1 MKNQIKKL
9 IAVILLTLGT
19 IFVSL
24 AQTHYEKTVRTQGKD
39 ISIDSLVINKRPYGD
54 IKKTR
59 ILAKN
64 GTEFAITF
72 PEKYQNL
79 SIVRDNQRIEIQGR
93 KVIVKESGSLSFKF
107 TYTENGV
114 SYTCDILGHVN
125 YYGEL
130 KYQGTSLT
138 SRNITI
144 TQSSDLSKGISA
156 APKMA
161 GVWWRVKVGS
171 GYVDICEGTQ
181 TRTLQELLDFAKS
194 KGVNGKAEFE
204 VEFSDGTSN
213 RFYKD
218 GVLVEGSYS
227 VQYFSIE
234 DTRTYKVN
242 LSQEGQGTVSVSK
255 NQLKSGESATL
266 TARAAQGWRFDHWE
280 ENGQNVTENPLTIT
294 MGTQDR
300 SIKAVFTELAKLR
313 VTLEI
318 LDTKGQKLADPQ
330 TQEVTSGGTVT
341 FQVPNLANVSF
352 KGWKRNGQIVET
364 GSSYTLSNVTQ
375 NETIQAVF
383 EVPVQ
388 SLSLSFTELSLK
400 VGESKPLPSVTVI
413 PSNASDQTIT
423 WVSNDPGIAKIENGK
438 VVGVSAGSVNL
449 VASSSNQKK
458 ATLKVVVA
466 ELSRFVV
473 TLQIVDTNGRE
484 LAPSQSQEV
493 TSGGTVTSQVPNL
506 ANVNFKGWK
515 RNGQIVETG
524 SSYTLSNV
532 TQNETIQAVFEV
544 PVQSITVI
552 PTSITA
558 KVGEGPIQLT
568 ATVLPANATSKTVT
582 WTSKNEQVVKVDS
595 SGKVTIIGAGETA
608 IEAKAGEKTFTVQ
621 VKIEAQSHPQQPQPQ
636 EPQVVPVQSVT
647 VTPTSITAKVGEG
660 PIQLTATVLPA
671 NATSKTVTWTSK
683 NEQVVKVDSSGKV
696 TIIGAGETAIE
707 AKAGEKTFTVQVKIE
722 AQSQQPQPQEP
733 QVVPVQSIT
742 VTPTSITAKVGE
754 GPVQLTATVLP
765 ANATSKT
772 VTWTS
777 KNEQVVKVDSSGKV
791 TIIGA
796 GETAIEAK
804 AGEKTFTV
812 QVKIEAQ
819 SQPQQPQ
826 PQQPQNPK
834 VLVESLSLS
843 FAELSLK
850 VGEAK
855 DLPSVTITPSNATDQ
870 AITWISN
877 KPEVAKVENG
887 KVVGVSSGTVQIIA
901 SSTNSKTAML
911 NVTVTPENQVA
922 EEDFP
927 PYVKE
932 LPNFKVGQVVNLD
945 DLVWERRDGI
955 EIEEYLLLDTQG
967 KLLPLG
973 TEYQREANKLT
984 FSAARVFVLVVK
996 FKQNARNWQQVE
1008 FTIEVKP

>member
-9 IAVILLTLGT
+9 IAVILLTLST

-24 AQTHYEKTVRTQGKD
+24 AQTRYKETVRTQGED
-39 ISIDSLVINKRPYGD
+39 ISIESLAINKRPYENED
-54 IKKTR
+54 VKKTR

-79 SIVRDNQRIEIQGR
+79 SIVRRDTNIVIEGR
-93 KVIVKESGSLSFKF
+93 KIKVIGPGHLSFKF

-114 SYTCDILGHVN
+114 SYTCDILGDVN

-130 KYQGTSLT
+130 RYNGEGELQANPIEVKTTNENDKLVIPNVFPAKGWGFVIPGLLPDNGKKSDGIDYDKLAEYQTTIFSNAQSLKLKDLLEEGRKRGRFLGNQLKIVAIFEDDSSNLLLNGVPGGTSL
-138 SRNITI
+138 
-144 TQSSDLSKGISA
+144 Q
-156 APKMA
+156 M
-161 GVWWRVKVGS
+161 V
-171 GYVDICEGTQ
+171 
-181 TRTLQELLDFAKS
+181 TLIDA
-194 KGVNGKAEFE
+194 
-204 VEFSDGTSN
+204 
-213 RFYKD
+213 
-218 GVLVEGSYS
+218 
-227 VQYFSIE
+227 
-234 DTRTYKVN
+234 RTYKVN
-242 LSQEGQGTVSVSK
+242 LSQDGQGTVSVSES
-255 NQLKSGESATL
+255 QLKSGESATL

-300 SIKAVFTELAKLR
+300 SIKAVFTEL
-313 VTLEI
+313 
-318 LDTKGQKLADPQ
+318 P
-330 TQEVTSGGTVT
+330 
-341 FQVPNLANVSF
+341 
-352 KGWKRNGQIVET
+352 
-364 GSSYTLSNVTQ
+364 
-375 NETIQAVF
+375 
-383 EVPVQ
+383 
-388 SLSLSFTELSLK
+388 K
-400 VGESKPLPSVTVI
+400 V
-413 PSNASDQTIT
+413 
-423 WVSNDPGIAKIENGK
+423 
-438 VVGVSAGSVNL
+438 
-449 VASSSNQKK
+449 
-458 ATLKVVVA
+458 
-466 ELSRFVV
+466 RV
-473 TLQIVDTNGRE
+473 TLQIVDTNGQK
-484 LAPSQSQEV
+484 LADPQYQDV
-493 TSGGTVTSQVPNL
+493 TSGGTVTFQVPNL

-532 TQNETIQAVFEV
+532 TQNETIQAIFEV
-544 PVQSITVI
+544 PVQSITVT
-552 PTSITA
+552 PTSIIA

-582 WTSKNEQVVKVDS
+582 WISENEQVVKVDS
-595 SGKVTIIGAGETA
+595 SGKVTIIGAGDTA
-608 IEAKAGEKTFTVQ
+608 IKAKAGEKTFTVE
-621 VKIEAQSHPQQPQPQ
+621 VKIEAQSQQPQPQQPQPQ
-636 EPQVVPVQSVT
+636 EPQDVPVQSIT

-671 NATSKTVTWTSK
+671 NAT
-683 NEQVVKVDSSGKV
+683 N
-696 TIIGAGETAIE
+696 
-707 AKAGEKTFTVQVKIE
+707 
-722 AQSQQPQPQEP
+722 
-733 QVVPVQSIT
+733 
-742 VTPTSITAKVGE
+742 
-754 GPVQLTATVLP
+754 
-765 ANATSKT
+765 KT

-855 DLPSVTITPSNATDQ
+855 DLPSVTVTPSNATDQ

-911 NVTVTPENQVA
+911 NVTVTPENQVE

-955 EIEEYLLLDTQG
+955 EIEEYLLLDTEG

>member
-24 AQTHYEKTVRTQGKD
+24 AQTHYKETVRTQGED
-39 ISIDSLVINKRPYGD
+39 ISIESLAINREPYD
-54 IKKTR
+54 IENIKKTR

-79 SIVRDNQRIEIQGR
+79 SIVRRNTNIIIEGR
-93 KVIVKESGSLSFKF
+93 KIKVIEAGVFAFKF
-107 TYTENGV
+107 SYTENGV
-114 SYTCDILGHVN
+114 SYTCDISGDVN

-130 KYQGTSLT
+130 SYQGAPLT
-138 SRNITI
+138 SQNITI

-194 KGVNGKAEFE
+194 KGVSGKAEFE

-218 GVLVEGSYS
+218 GVLIGGAFS

-242 LSQEGQGTVSVSK
+242 LSQDGQGRVSSSK
-255 NQLKSGESATL
+255 SELRSGETATL
-266 TARAAQGWRFDHWE
+266 TAEAAQGWRFDHWE

-294 MGTQDR
+294 MGIQDR
-300 SIKAVFTELAKLR
+300 SIKAVFTELPKVM
-313 VTLEI
+313 VTLQI
-318 LDTKGQKLADPQ
+318 VDTNGQKLADPQ
-330 TQEVTSGGTVT
+330 YQDVTSGGTVT
-341 FQVPNLANVSF
+341 FQVPNLANVNF

-473 TLQIVDTNGRE
+473 TLQIVDTNGGE

-493 TSGGTVTSQVPNL
+493 TSGGTVTFQVPNL
-506 ANVNFKGWK
+506 VNVSFKGWK

-532 TQNETIQAVFEV
+532 TQNETIQAIFEV
-544 PVQSITVI
+544 PVQSITVT

-558 KVGEGPIQLT
+558 KVGGGPIQLT

-621 VKIEAQSHPQQPQPQ
+621 VKIEAQP
-636 EPQVVPVQSVT
+636 
-647 VTPTSITAKVGEG
+647 
-660 PIQLTATVLPA
+660 
-671 NATSKTVTWTSK
+671 
-683 NEQVVKVDSSGKV
+683 
-696 TIIGAGETAIE
+696 
-707 AKAGEKTFTVQVKIE
+707 
-722 AQSQQPQPQEP
+722 
-733 QVVPVQSIT
+733 
-742 VTPTSITAKVGE
+742 
-754 GPVQLTATVLP
+754 
-765 ANATSKT
+765 
-772 VTWTS
+772 
-777 KNEQVVKVDSSGKV
+777 
-791 TIIGA
+791 
-796 GETAIEAK
+796 
-804 AGEKTFTV
+804 
-812 QVKIEAQ
+812 
-819 SQPQQPQ
+819 QPQQPQ

-870 AITWISN
+870 VITWISN

-911 NVTVTPENQVA
+911 NVTVAPENQVE

-984 FSAARVFVLVVK
+984 FSADRVFVLVVK

>member
-24 AQTHYEKTVRTQGKD
+24 AQTHYEKTVRTQGED
-39 ISIDSLVINKRPYGD
+39 ILIDSLAINKRPYENED
-54 IKKTR
+54 VKKTR

-79 SIVRDNQRIEIQGR
+79 SIVRRNTNIIIEGR
-93 KVIVKESGSLSFKF
+93 KIKVIEAGVFAFKF

-114 SYTCDILGHVN
+114 SYTCDISGDVN

-194 KGVNGKAEFE
+194 KGVSGKAEFE

-218 GVLVEGSYS
+218 GALVEGSYS

-242 LSQEGQGTVSVSK
+242 LSQEGQGTVSVSQS
-255 NQLKSGESATL
+255 QLKSGESATL
-266 TARAAQGWRFDHWE
+266 TARAAQDWRFDHWE

-300 SIKAVFTELAKLR
+300 SIKAVFTELPKVR
-313 VTLEI
+313 VTLQI
-318 LDTKGQKLADPQ
+318 VDTNGGGLAPSQ
-330 TQEVTSGGTVT
+330 SQEVTSGGMVT
-341 FQVPNLANVSF
+341 FQVPNLANVNF
-352 KGWKRNGQIVET
+352 KGWKRNSQIVET

-400 VGESKPLPSVTVI
+400 VGE
-413 PSNASDQTIT
+413 
-423 WVSNDPGIAKIENGK
+423 
-438 VVGVSAGSVNL
+438 
-449 VASSSNQKK
+449 
-458 ATLKVVVA
+458 
-466 ELSRFVV
+466 
-473 TLQIVDTNGRE
+473 
-484 LAPSQSQEV
+484 
-493 TSGGTVTSQVPNL
+493 
-506 ANVNFKGWK
+506 
-515 RNGQIVETG
+515 
-524 SSYTLSNV
+524 
-532 TQNETIQAVFEV
+532 
-544 PVQSITVI
+544 
-552 PTSITA
+552 
-558 KVGEGPIQLT
+558 
-568 ATVLPANATSKTVT
+568 
-582 WTSKNEQVVKVDS
+582 
-595 SGKVTIIGAGETA
+595 
-608 IEAKAGEKTFTVQ
+608 
-621 VKIEAQSHPQQPQPQ
+621 
-636 EPQVVPVQSVT
+636 
-647 VTPTSITAKVGEG
+647 
-660 PIQLTATVLPA
+660 
-671 NATSKTVTWTSK
+671 
-683 NEQVVKVDSSGKV
+683 
-696 TIIGAGETAIE
+696 
-707 AKAGEKTFTVQVKIE
+707 
-722 AQSQQPQPQEP
+722 
-733 QVVPVQSIT
+733 
-742 VTPTSITAKVGE
+742 
-754 GPVQLTATVLP
+754 
-765 ANATSKT
+765 
-772 VTWTS
+772 
-777 KNEQVVKVDSSGKV
+777 
-791 TIIGA
+791 
-796 GETAIEAK
+796 
-804 AGEKTFTV
+804 
-812 QVKIEAQ
+812 
-819 SQPQQPQ
+819 
-826 PQQPQNPK
+826 
-834 VLVESLSLS
+834 
-843 FAELSLK
+843 
-850 VGEAK
+850 AK
-855 DLPSVTITPSNATDQ
+855 DLPSVTVTPSNATDQ
-870 AITWISN
+870 AITWVSN
-877 KPEVAKVENG
+877 EPEIAKVENG

-911 NVTVTPENQVA
+911 NVTVTPENQVE

-932 LPNFKVGQVVNLD
+932 LPNFKVGQVINLD

-955 EIEEYLLLDTQG
+955 EIEEYLLLDTEG

>member
-24 AQTHYEKTVRTQGKD
+24 AQTHYKETVRTQGED
-39 ISIDSLVINKRPYGD
+39 ISIESLAINKEPYGD
-54 IKKTR
+54 PQKTR

-79 SIVRDNQRIEIQGR
+79 SIVRRNTNIIIEGR
-93 KVIVKESGSLSFKF
+93 KIKVIEAGVFAFKF
-107 TYTENGV
+107 SYTENGV
-114 SYTCDILGHVN
+114 SYTCDISGDVN

-130 KYQGTSLT
+130 SYNGK
-138 SRNITI
+138 
-144 TQSSDLSKGISA
+144 SDLQANPIEVKATNENDKLVVPNVFPAKGWGFATPGLDPENLTLEMLEKFEETIFSESSE
-156 APKMA
+156 MA
-161 GVWWRVKVGS
+161 LKYLLRIGREK
-171 GYVDICEGTQ
+171 GY
-181 TRTLQELLDFAKS
+181 F
-194 KGVNGKAEFE
+194 VNGKVKIVVAFG
-204 VEFSDGTSN
+204 DTSSN
-213 RFYKD
+213 ALPN
-218 GVLVEGSYS
+218 GVPGASSL
-227 VQYFSIE
+227 QIITLI
-234 DTRTYKVN
+234 DARTYNLN
-242 LSQEGQGTVSVSK
+242 LSQEGQGTFSVSK
-255 NQLKSGESATL
+255 NQLKPGESATL

-300 SIKAVFTELAKLR
+300 SIKAVFTELPKVR
-313 VTLEI
+313 VTLQI
-318 LDTKGQKLADPQ
+318 VDTNGQKLADPQ
-330 TQEVTSGGTVT
+330 YQDVTSGGTVT
-341 FQVPNLANVSF
+341 FQVPNLANVNF
-352 KGWKRNGQIVET
+352 KGWKRNSQIVET

-375 NETIQAVF
+375 NETIQA
-383 EVPVQ
+383 
-388 SLSLSFTELSLK
+388 T
-400 VGESKPLPSVTVI
+400 
-413 PSNASDQTIT
+413 
-423 WVSNDPGIAKIENGK
+423 
-438 VVGVSAGSVNL
+438 
-449 VASSSNQKK
+449 
-458 ATLKVVVA
+458 
-466 ELSRFVV
+466 
-473 TLQIVDTNGRE
+473 
-484 LAPSQSQEV
+484 
-493 TSGGTVTSQVPNL
+493 
-506 ANVNFKGWK
+506 
-515 RNGQIVETG
+515 
-524 SSYTLSNV
+524 
-532 TQNETIQAVFEV
+532 FEV
-544 PVQSITVI
+544 PVQSITVT
-552 PTSITA
+552 PASITA

-568 ATVLPANATSKTVT
+568 ATVLPSNATSKTVT

-636 EPQVVPVQSVT
+636 
-647 VTPTSITAKVGEG
+647 
-660 PIQLTATVLPA
+660 
-671 NATSKTVTWTSK
+671 
-683 NEQVVKVDSSGKV
+683 
-696 TIIGAGETAIE
+696 
-707 AKAGEKTFTVQVKIE
+707 
-722 AQSQQPQPQEP
+722 
-733 QVVPVQSIT
+733 
-742 VTPTSITAKVGE
+742 
-754 GPVQLTATVLP
+754 
-765 ANATSKT
+765 
-772 VTWTS
+772 
-777 KNEQVVKVDSSGKV
+777 
-791 TIIGA
+791 
-796 GETAIEAK
+796 
-804 AGEKTFTV
+804 
-812 QVKIEAQ
+812 
-819 SQPQQPQ
+819 
-826 PQQPQNPK
+826 QPQNPK

-870 AITWISN
+870 VITWISN
-877 KPEVAKVENG
+877 KPEIAKVENG

-901 SSTNSKTAML
+901 SSTNSKTAIL

>member
-24 AQTHYEKTVRTQGKD
+24 AQTHYKKTVRTQGED
-39 ISIDSLVINKRPYGD
+39 ISIESLAINREPYD
-54 IKKTR
+54 IENIKKTR

-79 SIVRDNQRIEIQGR
+79 SIVRSNQRIEIQGR
-93 KVIVKESGSLSFKF
+93 KVIAKESGSLSFKF

-114 SYTCDILGHVN
+114 SYTCDILGDVN

-130 KYQGTSLT
+130 SYNGK
-138 SRNITI
+138 
-144 TQSSDLSKGISA
+144 SDLQANPIEVKATNENDKLVVPNVFPAKGWGFATPGLDPENLTLEMLEKFEETIFSESSE
-156 APKMA
+156 MA
-161 GVWWRVKVGS
+161 LKDLLRIGREK
-171 GYVDICEGTQ
+171 GY
-181 TRTLQELLDFAKS
+181 F
-194 KGVNGKAEFE
+194 VNGKVKIVVAFG
-204 VEFSDGTSN
+204 DTSSN
-213 RFYKD
+213 ALPN
-218 GVLVEGSYS
+218 GVPGASSL
-227 VQYFSIE
+227 QIITLI
-234 DTRTYKVN
+234 DARTYNLN
-242 LSQEGQGTVSVSK
+242 LSQEGQGTISVSK
-255 NQLKSGESATL
+255 NQLKPGESATL

-300 SIKAVFTELAKLR
+300 SIKAVFTELPKVM
-313 VTLEI
+313 VTLQI
-318 LDTKGQKLADPQ
+318 VDTNGQKLADPQ
-330 TQEVTSGGTVT
+330 YQDVTSGGTVT

-388 SLSLSFTELSLK
+388 SITVTPASITAK
-400 VGESKPLPSVTVI
+400 VGEGPIQLTATVLPANATNKTVTWTSKNEQVVKVDSSGKVTIIGAGDTAIEAKAGEKTFTV
-413 PSNASDQTIT
+413 Q
-423 WVSNDPGIAKIENGK
+423 VKIE
-438 VVGVSAGSVNL
+438 
-449 VASSSNQKK
+449 
-458 ATLKVVVA
+458 T
-466 ELSRFVV
+466 
-473 TLQIVDTNGRE
+473 
-484 LAPSQSQEV
+484 QSQQPQPQEP
-493 TSGGTVTSQVPNL
+493 QV
-506 ANVNFKGWK
+506 
-515 RNGQIVETG
+515 
-524 SSYTLSNV
+524 
-532 TQNETIQAVFEV
+532 V
-544 PVQSITVI
+544 PVQSITVS
-552 PTSITA
+552 PASITA

-582 WTSKNEQVVKVDS
+582 WTSKNEQIVKVDS

-608 IEAKAGEKTFTVQ
+608 IEAKAGEKT
-621 VKIEAQSHPQQPQPQ
+621 S
-636 EPQVVPVQSVT
+636 
-647 VTPTSITAKVGEG
+647 
-660 PIQLTATVLPA
+660 
-671 NATSKTVTWTSK
+671 
-683 NEQVVKVDSSGKV
+683 
-696 TIIGAGETAIE
+696 
-707 AKAGEKTFTVQVKIE
+707 
-722 AQSQQPQPQEP
+722 
-733 QVVPVQSIT
+733 
-742 VTPTSITAKVGE
+742 
-754 GPVQLTATVLP
+754 
-765 ANATSKT
+765 
-772 VTWTS
+772 
-777 KNEQVVKVDSSGKV
+777 
-791 TIIGA
+791 
-796 GETAIEAK
+796 
-804 AGEKTFTV
+804 TV

-819 SQPQQPQ
+819 SQPQEPQ

-855 DLPSVTITPSNATDQ
+855 DLPSVTVTPSNATDQ

-901 SSTNSKTAML
+901 SSTNSKIAML
-911 NVTVTPENQVA
+911 NVTVTPENQVE

-955 EIEEYLLLDTQG
+955 EIEEYLLLDTEG

>member
-24 AQTHYEKTVRTQGKD
+24 AQTHYEKTVRTQGED
-39 ISIDSLVINKRPYGD
+39 ISIESLAINREPYD
-54 IKKTR
+54 IENIKKTR

-79 SIVRDNQRIEIQGR
+79 SIVRSNQRIEIQGR
-93 KVIVKESGSLSFKF
+93 KVIAKESGSLSFKF

-130 KYQGTSLT
+130 RYQGTPLT
-138 SRNITI
+138 SQNITI

-156 APKMA
+156 APKME

-242 LSQEGQGTVSVSK
+242 LSQDGQGTVSVSK

-294 MGTQDR
+294 MGTQDC
-300 SIKAVFTELAKLR
+300 SIKAVFTELPK
-313 VTLEI
+313 
-318 LDTKGQKLADPQ
+318 QK
-330 TQEVTSGGTVT
+330 V
-341 FQVPNLANVSF
+341 NV
-352 KGWKRNGQIVET
+352 I
-364 GSSYTLSNVTQ
+364 
-375 NETIQAVF
+375 
-383 EVPVQ
+383 
-388 SLSLSFTELSLK
+388 
-400 VGESKPLPSVTVI
+400 
-413 PSNASDQTIT
+413 
-423 WVSNDPGIAKIENGK
+423 
-438 VVGVSAGSVNL
+438 
-449 VASSSNQKK
+449 
-458 ATLKVVVA
+458 
-466 ELSRFVV
+466 
-473 TLQIVDTNGRE
+473 LQIVDTNGGE

-493 TSGGTVTSQVPNL
+493 TSGGSITFQVPNL

-532 TQNETIQAVFEV
+532 TQNETIQAIFEV
-544 PVQSITVI
+544 PVQSITVS
-552 PTSITA
+552 PASITA

-595 SGKVTIIGAGETA
+595 SGKVTIIGAGDTT

-621 VKIEAQSHPQQPQPQ
+621 VKIEAQPQQPQPQ
-636 EPQVVPVQSVT
+636 EPQVVPVQSV
-647 VTPTSITAKVGEG
+647 
-660 PIQLTATVLPA
+660 
-671 NATSKTVTWTSK
+671 
-683 NEQVVKVDSSGKV
+683 
-696 TIIGAGETAIE
+696 
-707 AKAGEKTFTVQVKIE
+707 
-722 AQSQQPQPQEP
+722 
-733 QVVPVQSIT
+733 T

>member
-24 AQTHYEKTVRTQGKD
+24 AQTHYEKTVRTQGED
-39 ISIDSLVINKRPYGD
+39 ISIESLAINKRPYENED
-54 IKKTR
+54 AKKTR

-72 PEKYQNL
+72 PEGYQNL
-79 SIVRDNQRIEIQGR
+79 SIVRNDTNIVIEGR
-93 KVIVKESGSLSFKF
+93 KIKVIGAGTLAFKF
-107 TYTENGV
+107 SYTENGI

-130 KYQGTSLT
+130 SYNGK
-138 SRNITI
+138 
-144 TQSSDLSKGISA
+144 SDLQANPIEVKATNENDKLVVPNVFPAKGWGFATPGLDPENLTLEMLEKFEETIFSESSE
-156 APKMA
+156 MA
-161 GVWWRVKVGS
+161 LKDLLRIGREK
-171 GYVDICEGTQ
+171 GY
-181 TRTLQELLDFAKS
+181 F
-194 KGVNGKAEFE
+194 VNGKVKIAVAFG
-204 VEFSDGTSN
+204 DTSSN
-213 RFYKD
+213 ALPN
-218 GVLVEGSYS
+218 GVPGASSL
-227 VQYFSIE
+227 QIITLI
-234 DTRTYKVN
+234 DARTYNLN

-255 NQLKSGESATL
+255 NQLKPGESATL

-300 SIKAVFTELAKLR
+300 SIKAVFTELPKQK
-313 VTLEI
+313 VNVI
-318 LDTKGQKLADPQ
+318 LKIVDTNGGELAPSQ
-330 TQEVTSGGTVT
+330 SQEVTSGGSIT
-341 FQVPNLANVSF
+341 FQIPNLANVSF

-375 NETIQAVF
+375 NETIQA
-383 EVPVQ
+383 
-388 SLSLSFTELSLK
+388 
-400 VGESKPLPSVTVI
+400 I
-413 PSNASDQTIT
+413 
-423 WVSNDPGIAKIENGK
+423 
-438 VVGVSAGSVNL
+438 
-449 VASSSNQKK
+449 
-458 ATLKVVVA
+458 
-466 ELSRFVV
+466 
-473 TLQIVDTNGRE
+473 
-484 LAPSQSQEV
+484 
-493 TSGGTVTSQVPNL
+493 
-506 ANVNFKGWK
+506 
-515 RNGQIVETG
+515 
-524 SSYTLSNV
+524 
-532 TQNETIQAVFEV
+532 FEV
-544 PVQSITVI
+544 PVQSITVS
-552 PTSITA
+552 PASITA

-568 ATVLPANATSKTVT
+568 ATVLPSNATSKTVT

-595 SGKVTIIGAGETA
+595 SGKVTIIGAGDTA
-608 IEAKAGEKTFTVQ
+608 IEAKAGEKIFTVQ
-621 VKIEAQSHPQQPQPQ
+621 VKIEAQPQEPQVVPVQSITVTPASIAAKVGEGPIQLTATVLPANATSKTVTWISENEQVVKVDSSGKVTIIGAGDTAIKAKAGEKIFTVEVKIEAQSQQPQPQ
-636 EPQVVPVQSVT
+636 EPQVVPVQSIT

-696 TIIGAGETAIE
+696 TIIGAGDTTIE

-722 AQSQQPQPQEP
+722 A
-733 QVVPVQSIT
+733 
-742 VTPTSITAKVGE
+742 
-754 GPVQLTATVLP
+754 
-765 ANATSKT
+765 
-772 VTWTS
+772 
-777 KNEQVVKVDSSGKV
+777 
-791 TIIGA
+791 
-796 GETAIEAK
+796 
-804 AGEKTFTV
+804 
-812 QVKIEAQ
+812 
-819 SQPQQPQ
+819 QPQQPQ

-855 DLPSVTITPSNATDQ
+855 DLPSVTVTPSNATDQ

-911 NVTVTPENQVA
+911 NVTVTPENQVE

>member
-24 AQTHYEKTVRTQGKD
+24 AQTHYEKTVRTQGED
-39 ISIDSLVINKRPYGD
+39 ISIESLAINKRPYENED
-54 IKKTR
+54 VKKTR

-79 SIVRDNQRIEIQGR
+79 SIVRNDTNIVIEGR
-93 KVIVKESGSLSFKF
+93 KIKVIGPGHLSFKF

-114 SYTCDILGHVN
+114 SYTCDILGDVN

-130 KYQGTSLT
+130 RYQGTSLT

-156 APKMA
+156 APKME

-194 KGVNGKAEFE
+194 KGVSGKAEFE

-218 GVLVEGSYS
+218 GVLIGGAYS

-242 LSQEGQGTVSVSK
+242 LSQDGQGTVSVSES
-255 NQLKSGESATL
+255 QLKSGESATL
-266 TARAAQGWRFDHWE
+266 TARAAQDWRFDHWE

-300 SIKAVFTELAKLR
+300 SIKAVFTELPKVR
-313 VTLEI
+313 VTLQI
-318 LDTKGQKLADPQ
+318 VDTNGQKLADPQ
-330 TQEVTSGGTVT
+330 YQDVTSGGTVT
-341 FQVPNLANVSF
+341 FQVPNLANVNF

-400 VGESKPLPSVTVI
+400 VGEAKDLPSVTVT
-413 PSNASDQTIT
+413 PSNATDQTIT
-423 WVSNDPGIAKIENGK
+423 WVSDDPGIAKIENGK

-458 ATLKVVVA
+458 ATLKVVVT

-473 TLQIVDTNGRE
+473 TLQIVDTNGGE

-493 TSGGTVTSQVPNL
+493 TSGGTVTFQVPNL

-532 TQNETIQAVFEV
+532 TQNETIQAIFEV
-544 PVQSITVI
+544 PVQSITVT

-568 ATVLPANATSKTVT
+568 ATVLPSNATNKTVT

-636 EPQVVPVQSVT
+636 QPQEPQVVPVQSIT

-671 NATSKTVTWTSK
+671 NATNKTVTW
-683 NEQVVKVDSSGKV
+683 
-696 TIIGAGETAIE
+696 I
-707 AKAGEKTFTVQVKIE
+707 
-722 AQSQQPQPQEP
+722 
-733 QVVPVQSIT
+733 
-742 VTPTSITAKVGE
+742 
-754 GPVQLTATVLP
+754 
-765 ANATSKT
+765 
-772 VTWTS
+772 S

-826 PQQPQNPK
+826 PQEPQNPK

-855 DLPSVTITPSNATDQ
+855 DLPSVTVTPSNATDQ

-911 NVTVTPENQVA
+911 NVTVTPENQVE

>member
-39 ISIDSLVINKRPYGD
+39 ILIDSLAINKRPRGPEF
-54 IKKTR
+54 KKTR

-64 GTEFAITF
+64 GIEFAITF

-79 SIVRDNQRIEIQGR
+79 SIVRNDTNIVIEGR
-93 KVIVKESGSLSFKF
+93 KIKVIGPGHLSFEF

-114 SYTCDILGHVN
+114 SYTCDILGDVN

-130 KYQGTSLT
+130 KYRGETNLRDNPIVVTNGNKKEYLSIPQALSSVEWMLYRNVFEEDKQTINYDQLAECQNTTFSRKNVISFNELLTLKSDKIINGKLELLVLFEDHSSNALPNGVPGGTSVQA
-138 SRNITI
+138 IT
-144 TQSSDLSKGISA
+144 L
-156 APKMA
+156 
-161 GVWWRVKVGS
+161 
-171 GYVDICEGTQ
+171 
-181 TRTLQELLDFAKS
+181 
-194 KGVNGKAEFE
+194 
-204 VEFSDGTSN
+204 
-213 RFYKD
+213 KD
-218 GVLVEGSYS
+218 A
-227 VQYFSIE
+227 
-234 DTRTYKVN
+234 RTYRVN
-242 LSQEGQGTVSVSK
+242 LSQDGQGRVSSSK
-255 NQLKSGESATL
+255 SELRTGETATL
-266 TARAAQGWRFDHWE
+266 TAETAQDWRFDHWE

-300 SIKAVFTELAKLR
+300 SIKAVFTELPK
-313 VTLEI
+313 
-318 LDTKGQKLADPQ
+318 QK
-330 TQEVTSGGTVT
+330 V
-341 FQVPNLANVSF
+341 NV
-352 KGWKRNGQIVET
+352 I
-364 GSSYTLSNVTQ
+364 
-375 NETIQAVF
+375 
-383 EVPVQ
+383 
-388 SLSLSFTELSLK
+388 
-400 VGESKPLPSVTVI
+400 
-413 PSNASDQTIT
+413 
-423 WVSNDPGIAKIENGK
+423 
-438 VVGVSAGSVNL
+438 
-449 VASSSNQKK
+449 
-458 ATLKVVVA
+458 
-466 ELSRFVV
+466 
-473 TLQIVDTNGRE
+473 LQIVDTNGGE

-493 TSGGTVTSQVPNL
+493 TSGGSVTFQVPNL

-532 TQNETIQAVFEV
+532 TQNETIQAIFEV
-544 PVQSITVI
+544 PVQSITVT
-552 PTSITA
+552 PASITA

-568 ATVLPANATSKTVT
+568 ATVLPANAT
-582 WTSKNEQVVKVDS
+582 N
-595 SGKVTIIGAGETA
+595 
-608 IEAKAGEKTFTVQ
+608 
-621 VKIEAQSHPQQPQPQ
+621 
-636 EPQVVPVQSVT
+636 
-647 VTPTSITAKVGEG
+647 
-660 PIQLTATVLPA
+660 
-671 NATSKTVTWTSK
+671 
-683 NEQVVKVDSSGKV
+683 
-696 TIIGAGETAIE
+696 
-707 AKAGEKTFTVQVKIE
+707 
-722 AQSQQPQPQEP
+722 
-733 QVVPVQSIT
+733 
-742 VTPTSITAKVGE
+742 
-754 GPVQLTATVLP
+754 
-765 ANATSKT
+765 KT

-911 NVTVTPENQVA
+911 NVTVTPENQVE

-955 EIEEYLLLDTQG
+955 EIEEYLLLDTEG

>member
-24 AQTHYEKTVRTQGKD
+24 AQTHYKETVRTQGED
-39 ISIDSLVINKRPYGD
+39 ISIESLAINKRPYENED
-54 IKKTR
+54 VKKTR

-79 SIVRDNQRIEIQGR
+79 SIVRNDTNIVIEGR
-93 KVIVKESGSLSFKF
+93 KIKVIGPGHLSFKF

-130 KYQGTSLT
+130 KYQGETNLRDNPIVVTNGNKNEYLSIPQALSSVEWMLYRNVFEEDKQT
-138 SRNITI
+138 INYDQLAECQNTTFSRKNV
-144 TQSSDLSKGISA
+144 ISFN
-156 APKMA
+156 
-161 GVWWRVKVGS
+161 
-171 GYVDICEGTQ
+171 
-181 TRTLQELLDFAKS
+181 ELLTLKS
-194 KGVNGKAEFE
+194 DKIIDGKLELLVLFEDHSSNALPNGVPG
-204 VEFSDGTSN
+204 GTS
-213 RFYKD
+213 
-218 GVLVEGSYS
+218 
-227 VQYFSIE
+227 VQAITLK

-242 LSQEGQGTVSVSK
+242 LSQDGQGRVSSSK
-255 NQLKSGESATL
+255 SELRSGETATL
-266 TARAAQGWRFDHWE
+266 TAEAAQGWRFDHWE

-300 SIKAVFTELAKLR
+300 SIKAVFTELPK
-313 VTLEI
+313 
-318 LDTKGQKLADPQ
+318 QKI
-330 TQEVTSGGTVT
+330 
-341 FQVPNLANVSF
+341 NV
-352 KGWKRNGQIVET
+352 I
-364 GSSYTLSNVTQ
+364 
-375 NETIQAVF
+375 
-383 EVPVQ
+383 
-388 SLSLSFTELSLK
+388 
-400 VGESKPLPSVTVI
+400 
-413 PSNASDQTIT
+413 
-423 WVSNDPGIAKIENGK
+423 
-438 VVGVSAGSVNL
+438 
-449 VASSSNQKK
+449 
-458 ATLKVVVA
+458 
-466 ELSRFVV
+466 
-473 TLQIVDTNGRE
+473 LQIVDTNGRE

-493 TSGGTVTSQVPNL
+493 TSGGTVTFQVPNL

-524 SSYTLSNV
+524 SSYMLSNV

-544 PVQSITVI
+544 PVQSITVT

-568 ATVLPANATSKTVT
+568 ATVLPANATNKTVTWISENEQVVKVDSSGKVTIIGAGDTAIKAKAGEKIFTVEVKIEAQSQPQQPQPQQPQEPQNVPVQSITVTPASIAAKVGEGPIQLTATVLPTNATSKTVT

-595 SGKVTIIGAGETA
+595 SGKVTIIGAGDTA

-636 EPQVVPVQSVT
+636 
-647 VTPTSITAKVGEG
+647 
-660 PIQLTATVLPA
+660 
-671 NATSKTVTWTSK
+671 
-683 NEQVVKVDSSGKV
+683 
-696 TIIGAGETAIE
+696 
-707 AKAGEKTFTVQVKIE
+707 
-722 AQSQQPQPQEP
+722 QPQEP

-754 GPVQLTATVLP
+754 GPIQLTATVLP
-765 ANATSKT
+765 SNATSKT

-791 TIIGA
+791 MIIGA

-812 QVKIEAQ
+812 QVKIEA
-819 SQPQQPQ
+819 QPQQPQ

-855 DLPSVTITPSNATDQ
+855 DLPSVTVTPSNATDQ

-911 NVTVTPENQVA
+911 NVTVIPENQVE

-955 EIEEYLLLDTQG
+955 EIEQYLLLDTQG

-1008 FTIEVKP
+1008 FTVEVKP

>member
-24 AQTHYEKTVRTQGKD
+24 AQTHYKETVRTQGED
-39 ISIDSLVINKRPYGD
+39 ISIESLAINKEPYGD

-79 SIVRDNQRIEIQGR
+79 SIVRNDTNIIVEGR
-93 KVIVKESGSLSFKF
+93 KIKVIGAGTLAFKF
-107 TYTENGV
+107 SYTENGI

-130 KYQGTSLT
+130 KYQGLT
-138 SRNITI
+138 SGGREIPVKTGDTI
-144 TQSSDLSKGISA
+144 VVNNATNLSGSFLL
-156 APKMA
+156 APDF
-161 GVWWRVKVGS
+161 GDVWWGEWKPTIDEFNEFSTARRV
-171 GYVDICEGTQ
+171 
-181 TRTLQELLDFAKS
+181 TLQEVLSHVQRQDDKYKLQAWFMDGSSNALPNGDSGGRSSTWIWIQDNRTPPTYGLNLTKEGE
-194 KGVNGKAEFE
+194 GV
-204 VEFSDGTSN
+204 
-213 RFYKD
+213 
-218 GVLVEGSYS
+218 
-227 VQYFSIE
+227 
-234 DTRTYKVN
+234 
-242 LSQEGQGTVSVSK
+242 VSVSP
-255 NQLKSGESATL
+255 LKSQFSVDETVTL
-266 TARAAQGWRFDHWE
+266 IAEAAQGWRFDHWE
-280 ENGQNVTENPLTIT
+280 ENGQNVTGNPLTIT
-294 MGTQDR
+294 MGAQDR
-300 SIKAVFTELAKLR
+300 SIKAVFTELPKPK
-313 VTLEI
+313 VNVI
-318 LDTKGQKLADPQ
+318 LQIVDTNGGELAQ
-330 TQEVTSGGTVT
+330 SQSQEVTSGGTVT
-341 FQVPNLANVSF
+341 FQVPNLVNVNF

-375 NETIQAVF
+375 NETIQATF

-413 PSNASDQTIT
+413 PSNATDQTIT

-473 TLQIVDTNGRE
+473 TLQIVDTNGGE
-484 LAPSQSQEV
+484 LVPSQSQEV
-493 TSGGTVTSQVPNL
+493 TSGGTVTFQVPNL

-532 TQNETIQAVFEV
+532 TQNETIQAIFEV
-544 PVQSITVI
+544 PVQSITVT
-552 PTSITA
+552 PASITA

-568 ATVLPANATSKTVT
+568 ATVLPSNATNKTVT

-595 SGKVTIIGAGETA
+595 SGKVTIIGAGETT

-621 VKIEAQSHPQQPQPQ
+621 VKIEAQS
-636 EPQVVPVQSVT
+636 
-647 VTPTSITAKVGEG
+647 
-660 PIQLTATVLPA
+660 
-671 NATSKTVTWTSK
+671 
-683 NEQVVKVDSSGKV
+683 
-696 TIIGAGETAIE
+696 
-707 AKAGEKTFTVQVKIE
+707 
-722 AQSQQPQPQEP
+722 
-733 QVVPVQSIT
+733 
-742 VTPTSITAKVGE
+742 
-754 GPVQLTATVLP
+754 
-765 ANATSKT
+765 
-772 VTWTS
+772 
-777 KNEQVVKVDSSGKV
+777 
-791 TIIGA
+791 
-796 GETAIEAK
+796 
-804 AGEKTFTV
+804 
-812 QVKIEAQ
+812 Q

-901 SSTNSKTAML
+901 NSTNSKTAML
-911 NVTVTPENQVA
+911 NVTVTPENQVE

>member
-24 AQTHYEKTVRTQGKD
+24 AQTHYEKTVRTQGED
-39 ISIDSLVINKRPYGD
+39 ISIESLAINKRPYENED
-54 IKKTR
+54 VKKTR

-79 SIVRDNQRIEIQGR
+79 SIVRSNQRIEIQGR
-93 KVIVKESGSLSFKF
+93 KVIAKESGSLSFKF

-114 SYTCDILGHVN
+114 SYTCDVLGHVN

-130 KYQGTSLT
+130 KYQGTPLT

-204 VEFSDGTSN
+204 VEFSDNTSN
-213 RFYKD
+213 LAYDRNSDSYVS
-218 GVLVEGSYS
+218 GAYS

-234 DTRTYKVN
+234 DTRTYNLN

-266 TARAAQGWRFDHWE
+266 TAQAAQGWRFDHWE

-294 MGTQDR
+294 METQDR
-300 SIKAVFTELAKLR
+300 SIKAVFTELPKVM
-313 VTLEI
+313 VTLQI
-318 LDTKGQKLADPQ
+318 VDTNGGELAPSQ
-330 TQEVTSGGTVT
+330 SQEVTSGGTVT

-352 KGWKRNGQIVET
+352 KGWKRNGQFVET

-375 NETIQAVF
+375 
-383 EVPVQ
+383 
-388 SLSLSFTELSLK
+388 
-400 VGESKPLPSVTVI
+400 
-413 PSNASDQTIT
+413 D
-423 WVSNDPGIAKIENGK
+423 
-438 VVGVSAGSVNL
+438 
-449 VASSSNQKK
+449 
-458 ATLKVVVA
+458 
-466 ELSRFVV
+466 
-473 TLQIVDTNGRE
+473 
-484 LAPSQSQEV
+484 
-493 TSGGTVTSQVPNL
+493 
-506 ANVNFKGWK
+506 
-515 RNGQIVETG
+515 
-524 SSYTLSNV
+524 
-532 TQNETIQAVFEV
+532 ETIQAVFEV
-544 PVQSITVI
+544 PVQSITVS
-552 PTSITA
+552 PASITA

-582 WTSKNEQVVKVDS
+582 WTSKNEQIVKVDSSGKVTIIGAGETAIEAKAGEKTFTVQVKIEAQSQPQQPQPQQPQPQEPQDVPVQSITVTPTSITAKVGEGPIQLTATVLPSNATNKTVTWISKNEQVVKVDS

-621 VKIEAQSHPQQPQPQ
+621 VKIEAQSHPQQPQ
-636 EPQVVPVQSVT
+636 EPQDVPVQSIT
-647 VTPTSITAKVGEG
+647 VSPTSITAKVGEG

-671 NATSKTVTWTSK
+671 NATNKTVTWISK

-707 AKAGEKTFTVQVKIE
+707 AKAGEKVFTVQVKIE
-722 AQSQQPQPQEP
+722 AQSH
-733 QVVPVQSIT
+733 
-742 VTPTSITAKVGE
+742 
-754 GPVQLTATVLP
+754 
-765 ANATSKT
+765 
-772 VTWTS
+772 
-777 KNEQVVKVDSSGKV
+777 
-791 TIIGA
+791 
-796 GETAIEAK
+796 
-804 AGEKTFTV
+804 
-812 QVKIEAQ
+812 
-819 SQPQQPQ
+819 PQQPQ

-967 KLLPLG
+967 KLLLLG

>member
-24 AQTHYEKTVRTQGKD
+24 AQTHYEKTVRTQGED
-39 ISIDSLVINKRPYGD
+39 ISIESLAINKRPYENED
-54 IKKTR
+54 VKKTR

-79 SIVRDNQRIEIQGR
+79 SIVRNDTNIVIEGR
-93 KVIVKESGSLSFKF
+93 KIKVIGPGHLSFKF

-114 SYTCDILGHVN
+114 SYTCDILGDVN

-130 KYQGTSLT
+130 RYQGTSLT

-156 APKMA
+156 APKME

-194 KGVNGKAEFE
+194 KGVSGKAEFE

-218 GVLVEGSYS
+218 GVLIGGAYS

-242 LSQEGQGTVSVSK
+242 LSQDGQGTVSVSES
-255 NQLKSGESATL
+255 QLKSGESATL
-266 TARAAQGWRFDHWE
+266 TARAAQDWRFDHWE

-300 SIKAVFTELAKLR
+300 SIKAVFTELPKVR
-313 VTLEI
+313 VTLQI
-318 LDTKGQKLADPQ
+318 VDTNGQKLADPQ
-330 TQEVTSGGTVT
+330 YQDVTSGGTVT
-341 FQVPNLANVSF
+341 FQVPNLANVNF

-400 VGESKPLPSVTVI
+400 VGEAKDLPSVTVT
-413 PSNASDQTIT
+413 PSNATDQTIT
-423 WVSNDPGIAKIENGK
+423 WVSDDPGIAKIENGK

-458 ATLKVVVA
+458 ATLKVVVT

-473 TLQIVDTNGRE
+473 TLQIVDTNGGE

-493 TSGGTVTSQVPNL
+493 TSGGTVTFQVPNL

-532 TQNETIQAVFEV
+532 TQNETIQAIFEV
-544 PVQSITVI
+544 PVQSITVT

-568 ATVLPANATSKTVT
+568 ATVLPSNATNKTVT

-636 EPQVVPVQSVT
+636 QPQEPQVVPVQSIT

-671 NATSKTVTWTSK
+671 NATNKTVTWISK

-696 TIIGAGETAIE
+696 TIIGAG
-707 AKAGEKTFTVQVKIE
+707 KTT
-722 AQSQQPQPQEP
+722 
-733 QVVPVQSIT
+733 
-742 VTPTSITAKVGE
+742 
-754 GPVQLTATVLP
+754 
-765 ANATSKT
+765 
-772 VTWTS
+772 
-777 KNEQVVKVDSSGKV
+777 
-791 TIIGA
+791 
-796 GETAIEAK
+796 IEAK

-826 PQQPQNPK
+826 PQEPQNPK

-855 DLPSVTITPSNATDQ
+855 DLPSVTVTPSNATDQ

-911 NVTVTPENQVA
+911 NVTVTPENQVE

>member
-39 ISIDSLVINKRPYGD
+39 ILIDSLAINKRPRGPEF
-54 IKKTR
+54 KKTR

-64 GTEFAITF
+64 GIEFAITF

-79 SIVRDNQRIEIQGR
+79 SIVRNDTNIVIEGR
-93 KVIVKESGSLSFKF
+93 KIKVIGPGHLSFEF

-130 KYQGTSLT
+130 RYQGASLT

-204 VEFSDGTSN
+204 VEFSDNTSN
-213 RFYKD
+213 LAYDRNSDSYVS
-218 GVLVEGSYS
+218 GAYS

-234 DTRTYKVN
+234 DTRTYKIN
-242 LSQEGQGTVSVSK
+242 LSQVGQGTVSVSQS
-255 NQLKSGESATL
+255 QLKSGESATL
-266 TARAAQGWRFDHWE
+266 TAQAAQGWRFDYWE

-300 SIKAVFTELAKLR
+300 SIKAVFTELPKPKVNVILQIVDTNGGELASSQSQEVTSGGTVTFQVPNLANVNFKGWKRNGQFVETGSSYTLSNVTQNETIQAIFEVPVQSLSLSFTELSLKVGESKPLPSVTVIPSNATDQTIAWVSNDPGIAKIENGKVVGVSAGSVNLVASSSNQKKATLKVV
-313 VTLEI
+313 VTELSRFVVALQI
-318 LDTKGQKLADPQ
+318 VDTNGGELAPSQ
-330 TQEVTSGGTVT
+330 SQEVTSGGTVT

-375 NETIQAVF
+375 NETIQA
-383 EVPVQ
+383 
-388 SLSLSFTELSLK
+388 
-400 VGESKPLPSVTVI
+400 I
-413 PSNASDQTIT
+413 
-423 WVSNDPGIAKIENGK
+423 
-438 VVGVSAGSVNL
+438 
-449 VASSSNQKK
+449 
-458 ATLKVVVA
+458 
-466 ELSRFVV
+466 
-473 TLQIVDTNGRE
+473 
-484 LAPSQSQEV
+484 
-493 TSGGTVTSQVPNL
+493 
-506 ANVNFKGWK
+506 
-515 RNGQIVETG
+515 
-524 SSYTLSNV
+524 
-532 TQNETIQAVFEV
+532 FEV
-544 PVQSITVI
+544 PVQSITVT

-568 ATVLPANATSKTVT
+568 ATVLPANATNKTVT

-595 SGKVTIIGAGETA
+595 SGKVTIIGAGETT

-621 VKIEAQSHPQQPQPQ
+621 VKIEAQSQPQ
-636 EPQVVPVQSVT
+636 EPQVVPVQSIT

-671 NATSKTVTWTSK
+671 NATNKTVTWTSK

-696 TIIGAGETAIE
+696 TIIGAGET
-707 AKAGEKTFTVQVKIE
+707 T
-722 AQSQQPQPQEP
+722 
-733 QVVPVQSIT
+733 
-742 VTPTSITAKVGE
+742 
-754 GPVQLTATVLP
+754 
-765 ANATSKT
+765 
-772 VTWTS
+772 
-777 KNEQVVKVDSSGKV
+777 
-791 TIIGA
+791 
-796 GETAIEAK
+796 IEAK

-911 NVTVTPENQVA
+911 NVTVIPENQVE

-955 EIEEYLLLDTQG
+955 EIEQYLLLDTEG

>member
-39 ISIDSLVINKRPYGD
+39 ILIDSLAINKRPYENEN

-79 SIVRDNQRIEIQGR
+79 SIVRRDTNIVIEGR
-93 KVIVKESGSLSFKF
+93 KIKVIGPGHLSFKF

-130 KYQGTSLT
+130 KCGD
-138 SRNITI
+138 R
-144 TQSSDLSKGISA
+144 A
-156 APKMA
+156 APEIIDVIRSGQSIREGRVPTPHRETMKLEASEKFA
-161 GVWWRVKVGS
+161 GVWWGF
-171 GYVDICEGTQ
+171 YVPNLDIKNP
-181 TRTLQELLDFAKS
+181 TLEQLQKFEETIFSDKKQITLGELLEVGRQ
-194 KGVNGKAEFE
+194 KGKLQNGQLDVV
-204 VEFSDGTSN
+204 VEFGDNSSNALENWVPGGTSLQMITL
-213 RFYKD
+213 KD
-218 GVLVEGSYS
+218 A
-227 VQYFSIE
+227 
-234 DTRTYKVN
+234 RTYNLN
-242 LSQEGQGTVSVSK
+242 LSQVGQGTVSVSK

-266 TARAAQGWRFDHWE
+266 TAQAAQGWRFDHWE

-341 FQVPNLANVSF
+341 FQVPNLANV
-352 KGWKRNGQIVET
+352 
-364 GSSYTLSNVTQ
+364 
-375 NETIQAVF
+375 
-383 EVPVQ
+383 
-388 SLSLSFTELSLK
+388 
-400 VGESKPLPSVTVI
+400 
-413 PSNASDQTIT
+413 
-423 WVSNDPGIAKIENGK
+423 
-438 VVGVSAGSVNL
+438 
-449 VASSSNQKK
+449 
-458 ATLKVVVA
+458 
-466 ELSRFVV
+466 
-473 TLQIVDTNGRE
+473 
-484 LAPSQSQEV
+484 
-493 TSGGTVTSQVPNL
+493 
-506 ANVNFKGWK
+506 NFKGWK

-544 PVQSITVI
+544 PVQSITVS

-582 WTSKNEQVVKVDS
+582 W
-595 SGKVTIIGAGETA
+595 I
-608 IEAKAGEKTFTVQ
+608 
-621 VKIEAQSHPQQPQPQ
+621 
-636 EPQVVPVQSVT
+636 
-647 VTPTSITAKVGEG
+647 
-660 PIQLTATVLPA
+660 
-671 NATSKTVTWTSK
+671 SK

-722 AQSQQPQPQEP
+722 AQSQPQHPQEP
-733 QVVPVQSIT
+733 QDVPVQSIT

-911 NVTVTPENQVA
+911 NVTVTPENQVE

-955 EIEEYLLLDTQG
+955 EIEEYLLLDTEG

>member
-24 AQTHYEKTVRTQGKD
+24 AQTHYKETVRTQGED
-39 ISIDSLVINKRPYGD
+39 ISIESLAINREPYD
-54 IKKTR
+54 IENIKKTR

-64 GTEFAITF
+64 GTEFAISF

-79 SIVRDNQRIEIQGR
+79 SIVRNNTNIVIEGR
-93 KVIVKESGSLSFKF
+93 KIKVIEAGVFAFKF
-107 TYTENGV
+107 SYTENEV
-114 SYTCDILGHVN
+114 SYTCDISGDVN

-130 KYQGTSLT
+130 SYNGK
-138 SRNITI
+138 
-144 TQSSDLSKGISA
+144 SDLQANPIEVKATNENDKLVVPNVFPAKGWGFATPGLDPENLTLEMLEKFEETIFSESSE
-156 APKMA
+156 MA
-161 GVWWRVKVGS
+161 LKDLLRIGREK
-171 GYVDICEGTQ
+171 GY
-181 TRTLQELLDFAKS
+181 F
-194 KGVNGKAEFE
+194 VNGKVKIVVAFG
-204 VEFSDGTSN
+204 DTSSN
-213 RFYKD
+213 ALPN
-218 GVLVEGSYS
+218 GVPGASSL
-227 VQYFSIE
+227 QIITLI
-234 DTRTYKVN
+234 DARTYNLN

-300 SIKAVFTELAKLR
+300 SIKAVFTELPKVM
-313 VTLEI
+313 VTLQI
-318 LDTKGQKLADPQ
+318 VDTNGQKLADPQ
-330 TQEVTSGGTVT
+330 YQDVTSGGTVT
-341 FQVPNLANVSF
+341 FQVPNLANVNF

-388 SLSLSFTELSLK
+388 SLSLSFTELSIK

-413 PSNASDQTIT
+413 PSNATDQTIT

-473 TLQIVDTNGRE
+473 TLQIVDTNGGE

-493 TSGGTVTSQVPNL
+493 MSGGTVTFQVPNL

-544 PVQSITVI
+544 PVQSLSLSFTELSLKIGEAKDLPSVTVTPSNATDQAITWISNNPGIAKVENGKVVGVSSGTIQIIASSTNSKTTALTVKVSLKDEPQQPQDVPVQSITVT
-552 PTSITA
+552 PASITA

-568 ATVLPANATSKTVT
+568 ATVLPANATNKTVT

-621 VKIEAQSHPQQPQPQ
+621 VKIEAQP
-636 EPQVVPVQSVT
+636 
-647 VTPTSITAKVGEG
+647 
-660 PIQLTATVLPA
+660 
-671 NATSKTVTWTSK
+671 
-683 NEQVVKVDSSGKV
+683 
-696 TIIGAGETAIE
+696 
-707 AKAGEKTFTVQVKIE
+707 
-722 AQSQQPQPQEP
+722 
-733 QVVPVQSIT
+733 
-742 VTPTSITAKVGE
+742 
-754 GPVQLTATVLP
+754 
-765 ANATSKT
+765 
-772 VTWTS
+772 
-777 KNEQVVKVDSSGKV
+777 
-791 TIIGA
+791 
-796 GETAIEAK
+796 
-804 AGEKTFTV
+804 
-812 QVKIEAQ
+812 
-819 SQPQQPQ
+819 QPQQPQ

-855 DLPSVTITPSNATDQ
+855 DLPSVTVTPSNATDQ

-955 EIEEYLLLDTQG
+955 GIEEYLLLDTQG

>member
-24 AQTHYEKTVRTQGKD
+24 AQTHYEKTVRTQGED
-39 ISIDSLVINKRPYGD
+39 ISIESLAINKEPYGD
-54 IKKTR
+54 PQKTR

-93 KVIVKESGSLSFKF
+93 KVIAKESGSLSFKF

-130 KYQGTSLT
+130 KYQGTPLT

-156 APKMA
+156 APKME

-181 TRTLQELLDFAKS
+181 TRTLQELLGFAKS
-194 KGVNGKAEFE
+194 KGVSGKAEFE

-218 GVLVEGSYS
+218 GVLIGGAYS

-234 DTRTYKVN
+234 DMRTYKVN
-242 LSQEGQGTVSVSK
+242 LSQEGQGTVSVSES
-255 NQLKSGESATL
+255 QLKSGESATL

-300 SIKAVFTELAKLR
+300 SIKAVFTELPKVR
-313 VTLEI
+313 VTLQI
-318 LDTKGQKLADPQ
+318 VDTNGGELAQ
-330 TQEVTSGGTVT
+330 SQSQEVTSGGSIT
-341 FQVPNLANVSF
+341 FQVPNLANVNF

-400 VGESKPLPSVTVI
+400 VGEAKDLPSVTVT
-413 PSNASDQTIT
+413 PSNATDQTIT

-466 ELSRFVV
+466 ELPRFIV
-473 TLQIVDTNGRE
+473 TLQIVDTNGGE

-493 TSGGTVTSQVPNL
+493 TSGGTVTFQVPNL

-532 TQNETIQAVFEV
+532 TQNENIQAVFEV
-544 PVQSITVI
+544 PVQSI
-552 PTSITA
+552 
-558 KVGEGPIQLT
+558 
-568 ATVLPANATSKTVT
+568 
-582 WTSKNEQVVKVDS
+582 
-595 SGKVTIIGAGETA
+595 
-608 IEAKAGEKTFTVQ
+608 
-621 VKIEAQSHPQQPQPQ
+621 
-636 EPQVVPVQSVT
+636 T

-660 PIQLTATVLPA
+660 PIQLTATVLPS
-671 NATSKTVTWTSK
+671 NATNKIVTW
-683 NEQVVKVDSSGKV
+683 
-696 TIIGAGETAIE
+696 I
-707 AKAGEKTFTVQVKIE
+707 
-722 AQSQQPQPQEP
+722 
-733 QVVPVQSIT
+733 
-742 VTPTSITAKVGE
+742 
-754 GPVQLTATVLP
+754 
-765 ANATSKT
+765 
-772 VTWTS
+772 S

-826 PQQPQNPK
+826 EPQDVPVQSITVSPASIAAKVGEGPIQLTATVLPSNATSKTVTWTSKNEQVVKVDSSGKVTIIGVGETAIEAKAGEKTFAVQVKIEAQSQPQQPQPQEPQNPK
-834 VLVESLSLS
+834 VLVESLSLP
-843 FAELSLK
+843 FTELSLK

-855 DLPSVTITPSNATDQ
+855 DLPSVTVTPSNATDQ
-870 AITWISN
+870 AITWVSN
-877 KPEVAKVENG
+877 KPEIAKVENG

-911 NVTVTPENQVA
+911 NVTVTPENQVE

-932 LPNFKVGQVVNLD
+932 LPNFRVGQVVNLD

-955 EIEEYLLLDTQG
+955 EIEEYLLLDIQG

>member
-79 SIVRDNQRIEIQGR
+79 SIVRNNTNIVIEGR
-93 KVIVKESGSLSFKF
+93 KVKVIEAGVLAFEF

-114 SYTCDILGHVN
+114 SYTCDISGDVN

-130 KYQGTSLT
+130 RYQGLT
-138 SRNITI
+138 SRGREIPVKTGDTI
-144 TQSSDLSKGISA
+144 VVNNATNLSGSFLL
-156 APKMA
+156 APDF
-161 GVWWRVKVGS
+161 GDVWWGEWKPTIDEFNEFSTAKRV
-171 GYVDICEGTQ
+171 
-181 TRTLQELLDFAKS
+181 TLQEVLSHVQRQDDKYKLQAWFM
-194 KGVNGKAEFE
+194 
-204 VEFSDGTSN
+204 DGSSN
-213 RFYKD
+213 ALPD
-218 GVLVEGSYS
+218 GDSGGRSSTWIWIQDNRTPPTYGLNLTKEG
-227 VQYFSIE
+227 
-234 DTRTYKVN
+234 
-242 LSQEGQGTVSVSK
+242 EGAVSVSP
-255 NQLKSGESATL
+255 LKSQFSVDETVTL

-300 SIKAVFTELAKLR
+300 SIKAVFTELPKVR
-313 VTLEI
+313 VTLQI
-318 LDTKGQKLADPQ
+318 VDTNGQKLADPQ
-330 TQEVTSGGTVT
+330 YQDVTSGGTVT
-341 FQVPNLANVSF
+341 FQVPNLANVNF
-352 KGWKRNGQIVET
+352 KGWKKNSQIVEN
-364 GSSYTLSNVTQ
+364 GSTYTLSNVTQ

-388 SLSLSFTELSLK
+388 SLSLSFTELSIK

-413 PSNASDQTIT
+413 PSNATDQTIT

-466 ELSRFVV
+466 ELPRFIV
-473 TLQIVDTNGRE
+473 TLQIVDTNGGE
-484 LAPSQSQEV
+484 LAQSQSQEV
-493 TSGGTVTSQVPNL
+493 TSGGTVTFQVPNL
-506 ANVNFKGWK
+506 VNVSFKGWK
-515 RNGQIVETG
+515 RNGQIVATG

-544 PVQSITVI
+544 PVQSLSLSFTELSLKIGEAKDLPSVTVTPSNATDQTVTWISNNPGIAKVENGKVVGVSSGTIQIIAGSTNSKTTALTVKVSLKDEPQPQQPQEPQNVPVQSITVT
-552 PTSITA
+552 PASITA

-582 WTSKNEQVVKVDS
+582 W
-595 SGKVTIIGAGETA
+595 I
-608 IEAKAGEKTFTVQ
+608 
-621 VKIEAQSHPQQPQPQ
+621 
-636 EPQVVPVQSVT
+636 
-647 VTPTSITAKVGEG
+647 
-660 PIQLTATVLPA
+660 
-671 NATSKTVTWTSK
+671 
-683 NEQVVKVDSSGKV
+683 
-696 TIIGAGETAIE
+696 
-707 AKAGEKTFTVQVKIE
+707 
-722 AQSQQPQPQEP
+722 
-733 QVVPVQSIT
+733 
-742 VTPTSITAKVGE
+742 
-754 GPVQLTATVLP
+754 
-765 ANATSKT
+765 
-772 VTWTS
+772 S

-877 KPEVAKVENG
+877 KPEIVKVENG

-901 SSTNSKTAML
+901 SSTNSKTAIL
-911 NVTVTPENQVA
+911 NVTVTLENQVE

-945 DLVWERRDGI
+945 DLVWEQRDGI

>member
-24 AQTHYEKTVRTQGKD
+24 AQTHYEKTVRTQGED
-39 ISIDSLVINKRPYGD
+39 ISIESLAINREPYD
-54 IKKTR
+54 IENIKKTR

-79 SIVRDNQRIEIQGR
+79 SIVRSNQRIEIQGR
-93 KVIVKESGSLSFKF
+93 KVIAKESGSLSFKF

-130 KYQGTSLT
+130 RYQGTPLT
-138 SRNITI
+138 SQNITI

-156 APKMA
+156 APKME

-242 LSQEGQGTVSVSK
+242 LSQDGQGTVSVSK

-294 MGTQDR
+294 MGTQDC
-300 SIKAVFTELAKLR
+300 SIKAVFTELPK
-313 VTLEI
+313 
-318 LDTKGQKLADPQ
+318 QK
-330 TQEVTSGGTVT
+330 V
-341 FQVPNLANVSF
+341 NV
-352 KGWKRNGQIVET
+352 I
-364 GSSYTLSNVTQ
+364 
-375 NETIQAVF
+375 
-383 EVPVQ
+383 
-388 SLSLSFTELSLK
+388 
-400 VGESKPLPSVTVI
+400 
-413 PSNASDQTIT
+413 
-423 WVSNDPGIAKIENGK
+423 
-438 VVGVSAGSVNL
+438 
-449 VASSSNQKK
+449 
-458 ATLKVVVA
+458 
-466 ELSRFVV
+466 
-473 TLQIVDTNGRE
+473 LQIVDTNGGE

-493 TSGGTVTSQVPNL
+493 TSGGSITFQVPNL

-532 TQNETIQAVFEV
+532 TQNETIQAIFEV
-544 PVQSITVI
+544 PVQSITVS
-552 PTSITA
+552 PASITA

-595 SGKVTIIGAGETA
+595 SGKVTIIGAGDTT

-621 VKIEAQSHPQQPQPQ
+621 VKIEAQPQQPQPQ
-636 EPQVVPVQSVT
+636 EPQVVSVQSV
-647 VTPTSITAKVGEG
+647 
-660 PIQLTATVLPA
+660 
-671 NATSKTVTWTSK
+671 
-683 NEQVVKVDSSGKV
+683 
-696 TIIGAGETAIE
+696 
-707 AKAGEKTFTVQVKIE
+707 
-722 AQSQQPQPQEP
+722 
-733 QVVPVQSIT
+733 T

>member
-24 AQTHYEKTVRTQGKD
+24 AQTHYKETVRTQGEDVSIESLAINREPYD
-39 ISIDSLVINKRPYGD
+39 IEN

-79 SIVRDNQRIEIQGR
+79 SIVRRDTNIVIEGR
-93 KVIVKESGSLSFKF
+93 KIKVIGPGHLSFKF

-114 SYTCDILGHVN
+114 SYTCDILGDVN

-130 KYQGTSLT
+130 RYQGAPLT
-138 SRNITI
+138 SQNITI

-194 KGVNGKAEFE
+194 KGASGKAEFE

-234 DTRTYKVN
+234 DTRTYNLN

-300 SIKAVFTELAKLR
+300 SIKAVFTELPKVR
-313 VTLEI
+313 VTLQI
-318 LDTKGQKLADPQ
+318 VDTNGQKLADPQ
-330 TQEVTSGGTVT
+330 YQDVTSGGTVT
-341 FQVPNLANVSF
+341 FQVPNLVNVNF

-388 SLSLSFTELSLK
+388 SLSLSFTELSIK

-413 PSNASDQTIT
+413 PSNATDQTIT

-438 VVGVSAGSVNL
+438 VVGVSVGSVNL

-466 ELSRFVV
+466 ELPRFIV
-473 TLQIVDTNGRE
+473 TLQIVDTKGQK
-484 LAPSQSQEV
+484 LAEPQQREV
-493 TSGGTVTSQVPNL
+493 TSGGNVVFQTPNVPN
-506 ANVNFKGWK
+506 ANFKGWK

-524 SSYTLSNV
+524 GSYTLRC
-532 TQNETIQAVFEV
+532 
-544 PVQSITVI
+544 
-552 PTSITA
+552 
-558 KVGEGPIQLT
+558 
-568 ATVLPANATSKTVT
+568 
-582 WTSKNEQVVKVDS
+582 
-595 SGKVTIIGAGETA
+595 
-608 IEAKAGEKTFTVQ
+608 
-621 VKIEAQSHPQQPQPQ
+621 
-636 EPQVVPVQSVT
+636 
-647 VTPTSITAKVGEG
+647 
-660 PIQLTATVLPA
+660 
-671 NATSKTVTWTSK
+671 
-683 NEQVVKVDSSGKV
+683 
-696 TIIGAGETAIE
+696 
-707 AKAGEKTFTVQVKIE
+707 
-722 AQSQQPQPQEP
+722 SQ
-733 QVVPVQSIT
+733 
-742 VTPTSITAKVGE
+742 
-754 GPVQLTATVLP
+754 
-765 ANATSKT
+765 
-772 VTWTS
+772 
-777 KNEQVVKVDSSGKV
+777 
-791 TIIGA
+791 
-796 GETAIEAK
+796 
-804 AGEKTFTV
+804 
-812 QVKIEAQ
+812 
-819 SQPQQPQ
+819 
-826 PQQPQNPK
+826 
-834 VLVESLSLS
+834 
-843 FAELSLK
+843 
-850 VGEAK
+850 
-855 DLPSVTITPSNATDQ
+855 
-870 AITWISN
+870 
-877 KPEVAKVENG
+877 
-887 KVVGVSSGTVQIIA
+887 
-901 SSTNSKTAML
+901 
-911 NVTVTPENQVA
+911 
-922 EEDFP
+922 
-927 PYVKE
+927 
-932 LPNFKVGQVVNLD
+932 
-945 DLVWERRDGI
+945 
-955 EIEEYLLLDTQG
+955 
-967 KLLPLG
+967 
-973 TEYQREANKLT
+973 
-984 FSAARVFVLVVK
+984 
-996 FKQNARNWQQVE
+996 
-1008 FTIEVKP
+1008 

>member
-24 AQTHYEKTVRTQGKD
+24 AQTHYKETVRTQGEDVSIESLAINREPYD
-39 ISIDSLVINKRPYGD
+39 IEN

-79 SIVRDNQRIEIQGR
+79 SIVRRDTNIVIEGR
-93 KVIVKESGSLSFKF
+93 KIKVIGPGHLSFKF

-114 SYTCDILGHVN
+114 SYTCDILGDVN

-130 KYQGTSLT
+130 RYQGAPLT
-138 SRNITI
+138 SQNITI

-194 KGVNGKAEFE
+194 KGASGKAEFE

-234 DTRTYKVN
+234 DTRTYNLN

-300 SIKAVFTELAKLR
+300 SIKAVFTELPKVR
-313 VTLEI
+313 VTLQI
-318 LDTKGQKLADPQ
+318 VDTNGQKLADPQ
-330 TQEVTSGGTVT
+330 YQDVTSGGTVTFQVPNLVNVNFKGWKRNGQIVETGSSYTLSNVTQNETIQAVFEVPVQSLSLSFTELSIKVGESKPLPSVTVIPSNATDQTITWVSNDPGIAKIENGKVVGVSVGSVNLVASSSNQKKATLKVVVASRFVVTLQIVDTNGGELAPSQSQEVTSGGTVT

-375 NETIQAVF
+375 NETIQA
-383 EVPVQ
+383 
-388 SLSLSFTELSLK
+388 
-400 VGESKPLPSVTVI
+400 I
-413 PSNASDQTIT
+413 
-423 WVSNDPGIAKIENGK
+423 
-438 VVGVSAGSVNL
+438 
-449 VASSSNQKK
+449 
-458 ATLKVVVA
+458 
-466 ELSRFVV
+466 
-473 TLQIVDTNGRE
+473 
-484 LAPSQSQEV
+484 
-493 TSGGTVTSQVPNL
+493 
-506 ANVNFKGWK
+506 
-515 RNGQIVETG
+515 
-524 SSYTLSNV
+524 
-532 TQNETIQAVFEV
+532 FEV
-544 PVQSITVI
+544 PVQSI
-552 PTSITA
+552 
-558 KVGEGPIQLT
+558 
-568 ATVLPANATSKTVT
+568 
-582 WTSKNEQVVKVDS
+582 
-595 SGKVTIIGAGETA
+595 
-608 IEAKAGEKTFTVQ
+608 
-621 VKIEAQSHPQQPQPQ
+621 
-636 EPQVVPVQSVT
+636 T

-696 TIIGAGETAIE
+696 TIIGAGDTAIE

-722 AQSQQPQPQEP
+722 AQPQQPQPQEP
-733 QVVPVQSIT
+733 QVVPVQSVT

-911 NVTVTPENQVA
+911 NVTVTPENQVE

-955 EIEEYLLLDTQG
+955 EIEEYLLLDTEG

>member
-24 AQTHYEKTVRTQGKD
+24 AQTHYKETVRTQGED
-39 ISIDSLVINKRPYGD
+39 ISIESLAINKRPYENED
-54 IKKTR
+54 VKKTR

-79 SIVRDNQRIEIQGR
+79 SIVRSNQRIEIQGR
-93 KVIVKESGSLSFKF
+93 KVIAKESGSLSFKF

-114 SYTCDILGHVN
+114 SYTCDILGDVN

-130 KYQGTSLT
+130 SYNGK
-138 SRNITI
+138 
-144 TQSSDLSKGISA
+144 SDLQANPIEVKATNENDKLVVPNVFPAKGWGFATPGLDPENLTLEMLEKFEETIFSESSE
-156 APKMA
+156 MA
-161 GVWWRVKVGS
+161 LKDLLRIGREK
-171 GYVDICEGTQ
+171 GY
-181 TRTLQELLDFAKS
+181 F
-194 KGVNGKAEFE
+194 VNGKVKIVVAFG
-204 VEFSDGTSN
+204 DTSSN
-213 RFYKD
+213 ALPN
-218 GVLVEGSYS
+218 GVPGASSL
-227 VQYFSIE
+227 QIITLI
-234 DTRTYKVN
+234 DARTYNLN

-255 NQLKSGESATL
+255 NQLKPGESATL

-300 SIKAVFTELAKLR
+300 SIKAVFTELPKVM
-313 VTLEI
+313 VTLQI
-318 LDTKGQKLADPQ
+318 VDTNGQKLADPQ
-330 TQEVTSGGTVT
+330 YQDVTSGGMVT
-341 FQVPNLANVSF
+341 FQVPNLANVNF

-375 NETIQAVF
+375 NETIQAIF

-458 ATLKVVVA
+458 ATLKVVVT

-473 TLQIVDTNGRE
+473 ALQIVDTNGGE

-493 TSGGTVTSQVPNL
+493 TSGGTVTFQVPNL
-506 ANVNFKGWK
+506 ANVSFKGWK

-532 TQNETIQAVFEV
+532 TQNETIQAIFEV
-544 PVQSITVI
+544 PVQSI
-552 PTSITA
+552 
-558 KVGEGPIQLT
+558 
-568 ATVLPANATSKTVT
+568 
-582 WTSKNEQVVKVDS
+582 
-595 SGKVTIIGAGETA
+595 
-608 IEAKAGEKTFTVQ
+608 
-621 VKIEAQSHPQQPQPQ
+621 
-636 EPQVVPVQSVT
+636 T

-722 AQSQQPQPQEP
+722 AQSQP
-733 QVVPVQSIT
+733 
-742 VTPTSITAKVGE
+742 
-754 GPVQLTATVLP
+754 
-765 ANATSKT
+765 
-772 VTWTS
+772 
-777 KNEQVVKVDSSGKV
+777 
-791 TIIGA
+791 
-796 GETAIEAK
+796 
-804 AGEKTFTV
+804 
-812 QVKIEAQ
+812 
-819 SQPQQPQ
+819 QPQQPQ

-870 AITWISN
+870 VITWISN

-911 NVTVTPENQVA
+911 NVTVTPENQVE

-955 EIEEYLLLDTQG
+955 EIEEYLLLDTEG

>member
-130 KYQGTSLT
+130 KCGD
-138 SRNITI
+138 R
-144 TQSSDLSKGISA
+144 A
-156 APKMA
+156 APEIIDVIRSGQSIREGRTPTPHRETMKLEASEKFA
-161 GVWWRVKVGS
+161 GVWWGF
-171 GYVDICEGTQ
+171 YVPNLDIKNP
-181 TRTLQELLDFAKS
+181 TLEQLQKFEETIFSDKKQITLGELLEVGRQ
-194 KGVNGKAEFE
+194 KGKLQNGQLDVV
-204 VEFSDGTSN
+204 VEFGDNSSNALENWVPGGTSLQMITL
-213 RFYKD
+213 KD
-218 GVLVEGSYS
+218 A
-227 VQYFSIE
+227 
-234 DTRTYKVN
+234 RTYNLN
-242 LSQEGQGTVSVSK
+242 LSQVGQGTVSVSK
-255 NQLKSGESATL
+255 NQLKSGESTTL

-300 SIKAVFTELAKLR
+300 SIKAVFTELPKVM
-313 VTLEI
+313 VTLQI
-318 LDTKGQKLADPQ
+318 VDTNGGELAPSQ
-330 TQEVTSGGTVT
+330 SQEVTSGGTVT

-364 GSSYTLSNVTQ
+364 GSSYM
-375 NETIQAVF
+375 
-383 EVPVQ
+383 
-388 SLSLSFTELSLK
+388 
-400 VGESKPLPSVTVI
+400 
-413 PSNASDQTIT
+413 
-423 WVSNDPGIAKIENGK
+423 
-438 VVGVSAGSVNL
+438 
-449 VASSSNQKK
+449 
-458 ATLKVVVA
+458 
-466 ELSRFVV
+466 
-473 TLQIVDTNGRE
+473 
-484 LAPSQSQEV
+484 
-493 TSGGTVTSQVPNL
+493 
-506 ANVNFKGWK
+506 
-515 RNGQIVETG
+515 
-524 SSYTLSNV
+524 LSNV

-544 PVQSITVI
+544 PVQSI
-552 PTSITA
+552 
-558 KVGEGPIQLT
+558 
-568 ATVLPANATSKTVT
+568 
-582 WTSKNEQVVKVDS
+582 
-595 SGKVTIIGAGETA
+595 
-608 IEAKAGEKTFTVQ
+608 
-621 VKIEAQSHPQQPQPQ
+621 
-636 EPQVVPVQSVT
+636 T

-671 NATSKTVTWTSK
+671 NATSKTITWIS
-683 NEQVVKVDSSGKV
+683 E
-696 TIIGAGETAIE
+696 
-707 AKAGEKTFTVQVKIE
+707 
-722 AQSQQPQPQEP
+722 
-733 QVVPVQSIT
+733 
-742 VTPTSITAKVGE
+742 
-754 GPVQLTATVLP
+754 
-765 ANATSKT
+765 
-772 VTWTS
+772 
-777 KNEQVVKVDSSGKV
+777 NEQVVKVDSSGKV

>member
-24 AQTHYEKTVRTQGKD
+24 AQTHYKETVRTQGED
-39 ISIDSLVINKRPYGD
+39 ISIESLAINREPYD
-54 IKKTR
+54 IENIKKTR

-79 SIVRDNQRIEIQGR
+79 SIVRRNTNIIIEGR
-93 KVIVKESGSLSFKF
+93 KIKVIEAGVFAFKF
-107 TYTENGV
+107 SYTENGV
-114 SYTCDILGHVN
+114 SYTCDISGDVN

-130 KYQGTSLT
+130 SYQGAPLT
-138 SRNITI
+138 SQNITI

-194 KGVNGKAEFE
+194 KGVSGKAEFE

-218 GVLVEGSYS
+218 GVLIGGAFS

-242 LSQEGQGTVSVSK
+242 LSQDGQGRVSSSKSELRTGETV
-255 NQLKSGESATL
+255 TL
-266 TARAAQGWRFDHWE
+266 TAEAAQGWRFDHWE

-300 SIKAVFTELAKLR
+300 SIKAVFTELPKPK
-313 VTLEI
+313 VNVI
-318 LDTKGQKLADPQ
+318 LQIVDTNGGELAPSQ
-330 TQEVTSGGTVT
+330 SQEVTSGGTVT
-341 FQVPNLANVSF
+341 FQVPNLANVNF
-352 KGWKRNGQIVET
+352 KGWKRNGQFVET

-375 NETIQAVF
+375 DETIQAVF

-413 PSNASDQTIT
+413 PSNATDQTIT

-473 TLQIVDTNGRE
+473 TLQIVDTNGGE
-484 LAPSQSQEV
+484 LVPSQSQEV
-493 TSGGTVTSQVPNL
+493 TSGGTVTFQVPNL

-532 TQNETIQAVFEV
+532 TQNETIQAIFEV
-544 PVQSITVI
+544 PVQSITVT
-552 PTSITA
+552 PASITA

-568 ATVLPANATSKTVT
+568 ATVLPSNATNKTVT

-608 IEAKAGEKTFTVQ
+608 IEAKAGEKNFTVQ
-621 VKIEAQSHPQQPQPQ
+621 VKIEAQSQPQPQ
-636 EPQVVPVQSVT
+636 EPQDVPVQSIT

-696 TIIGAGETAIE
+696 TIIGAGETTIE

-722 AQSQQPQPQEP
+722 AQS
-733 QVVPVQSIT
+733 
-742 VTPTSITAKVGE
+742 
-754 GPVQLTATVLP
+754 
-765 ANATSKT
+765 
-772 VTWTS
+772 
-777 KNEQVVKVDSSGKV
+777 
-791 TIIGA
+791 
-796 GETAIEAK
+796 
-804 AGEKTFTV
+804 
-812 QVKIEAQ
+812 Q

-1008 FTIEVKP
+1008 FTVEVKP

>member
-24 AQTHYEKTVRTQGKD
+24 AQTHYKETVRTQGED
-39 ISIDSLVINKRPYGD
+39 VSIESLAINKEPYGD

-79 SIVRDNQRIEIQGR
+79 SIVRNDTNIIVEGR
-93 KVIVKESGSLSFKF
+93 KIKVIGAGTLAFKF
-107 TYTENGV
+107 SYTENGI

-130 KYQGTSLT
+130 SYNGK
-138 SRNITI
+138 
-144 TQSSDLSKGISA
+144 SDLQANPIEVKATNENDKLVVPNVFPAKGWGFATPGLDPENLTLEMLEKFEETIFSESSE
-156 APKMA
+156 MA
-161 GVWWRVKVGS
+161 LKDLLRIGREK
-171 GYVDICEGTQ
+171 GY
-181 TRTLQELLDFAKS
+181 F
-194 KGVNGKAEFE
+194 VNGKVKIVVAFG
-204 VEFSDGTSN
+204 DTSSN
-213 RFYKD
+213 ALPN
-218 GVLVEGSYS
+218 GVPGASSL
-227 VQYFSIE
+227 QIITLI
-234 DTRTYKVN
+234 DARTYNLN

-255 NQLKSGESATL
+255 NQLKPGESATL
-266 TARAAQGWRFDHWE
+266 TAQAAQGWRFDHWE

-300 SIKAVFTELAKLR
+300 SIKAVFTEL
-313 VTLEI
+313 
-318 LDTKGQKLADPQ
+318 P
-330 TQEVTSGGTVT
+330 
-341 FQVPNLANVSF
+341 
-352 KGWKRNGQIVET
+352 
-364 GSSYTLSNVTQ
+364 
-375 NETIQAVF
+375 
-383 EVPVQ
+383 
-388 SLSLSFTELSLK
+388 K
-400 VGESKPLPSVTVI
+400 VM
-413 PSNASDQTIT
+413 
-423 WVSNDPGIAKIENGK
+423 
-438 VVGVSAGSVNL
+438 
-449 VASSSNQKK
+449 
-458 ATLKVVVA
+458 
-466 ELSRFVV
+466 V
-473 TLQIVDTNGRE
+473 TLQIVDTNGGE

-493 TSGGTVTSQVPNL
+493 TSGGTVTFQVPNL

-524 SSYTLSNV
+524 SSYTLPNV

-544 PVQSITVI
+544 PVQSITVT
-552 PTSITA
+552 PASIAA

-568 ATVLPANATSKTVT
+568 ATVLPANAT
-582 WTSKNEQVVKVDS
+582 N
-595 SGKVTIIGAGETA
+595 
-608 IEAKAGEKTFTVQ
+608 
-621 VKIEAQSHPQQPQPQ
+621 
-636 EPQVVPVQSVT
+636 
-647 VTPTSITAKVGEG
+647 
-660 PIQLTATVLPA
+660 
-671 NATSKTVTWTSK
+671 
-683 NEQVVKVDSSGKV
+683 
-696 TIIGAGETAIE
+696 
-707 AKAGEKTFTVQVKIE
+707 
-722 AQSQQPQPQEP
+722 
-733 QVVPVQSIT
+733 
-742 VTPTSITAKVGE
+742 
-754 GPVQLTATVLP
+754 
-765 ANATSKT
+765 KT

-911 NVTVTPENQVA
+911 NVTVTPENQVE

-955 EIEEYLLLDTQG
+955 EIEEYLLLDTEG

>member
-24 AQTHYEKTVRTQGKD
+24 AQTHYKETVRTQGED
-39 ISIDSLVINKRPYGD
+39 ISIESLAINKEPYGD
-54 IKKTR
+54 PQKTR

-79 SIVRDNQRIEIQGR
+79 SIVRRNTNIIIEGR
-93 KVIVKESGSLSFKF
+93 KIKVIEAGVFAFKF
-107 TYTENGV
+107 SYTENGV
-114 SYTCDILGHVN
+114 SYTCDISGDVN

-130 KYQGTSLT
+130 SYNGK
-138 SRNITI
+138 
-144 TQSSDLSKGISA
+144 SDLQANPIEVKATNENDKLVVPNVFPAKGWGFATPGLDPENLTLEMLEKFEETIFSESSE
-156 APKMA
+156 MA
-161 GVWWRVKVGS
+161 LKDLLRIGREK
-171 GYVDICEGTQ
+171 GY
-181 TRTLQELLDFAKS
+181 F
-194 KGVNGKAEFE
+194 VNGKVKIVVAFG
-204 VEFSDGTSN
+204 DTSSN
-213 RFYKD
+213 ALPN
-218 GVLVEGSYS
+218 GVPGASSL
-227 VQYFSIE
+227 QIITLI
-234 DTRTYKVN
+234 DARTYNLN
-242 LSQEGQGTVSVSK
+242 LSQEGQGTFSVSK
-255 NQLKSGESATL
+255 NQLKPGESATL

-300 SIKAVFTELAKLR
+300 SIKAVFTELPKVR
-313 VTLEI
+313 VTLQI
-318 LDTKGQKLADPQ
+318 VDTNGQKLADPQ
-330 TQEVTSGGTVT
+330 YQDVTSGGTVT
-341 FQVPNLANVSF
+341 FQVPNLANVNF
-352 KGWKRNGQIVET
+352 KGWKRNSQIVET

-375 NETIQAVF
+375 NETIQA
-383 EVPVQ
+383 
-388 SLSLSFTELSLK
+388 T
-400 VGESKPLPSVTVI
+400 
-413 PSNASDQTIT
+413 
-423 WVSNDPGIAKIENGK
+423 
-438 VVGVSAGSVNL
+438 
-449 VASSSNQKK
+449 
-458 ATLKVVVA
+458 
-466 ELSRFVV
+466 
-473 TLQIVDTNGRE
+473 
-484 LAPSQSQEV
+484 
-493 TSGGTVTSQVPNL
+493 
-506 ANVNFKGWK
+506 
-515 RNGQIVETG
+515 
-524 SSYTLSNV
+524 
-532 TQNETIQAVFEV
+532 FEV
-544 PVQSITVI
+544 PVQSITVT
-552 PTSITA
+552 PASITA

-568 ATVLPANATSKTVT
+568 ATVLPSNATSKTVT

-636 EPQVVPVQSVT
+636 
-647 VTPTSITAKVGEG
+647 
-660 PIQLTATVLPA
+660 
-671 NATSKTVTWTSK
+671 
-683 NEQVVKVDSSGKV
+683 
-696 TIIGAGETAIE
+696 
-707 AKAGEKTFTVQVKIE
+707 
-722 AQSQQPQPQEP
+722 
-733 QVVPVQSIT
+733 
-742 VTPTSITAKVGE
+742 
-754 GPVQLTATVLP
+754 
-765 ANATSKT
+765 
-772 VTWTS
+772 
-777 KNEQVVKVDSSGKV
+777 
-791 TIIGA
+791 
-796 GETAIEAK
+796 
-804 AGEKTFTV
+804 
-812 QVKIEAQ
+812 
-819 SQPQQPQ
+819 
-826 PQQPQNPK
+826 QPQNPK

-870 AITWISN
+870 VITWISN
-877 KPEVAKVENG
+877 KPEIAKVENG

-901 SSTNSKTAML
+901 SSTNSKTAIL